1 MQKQKLKEE
10 CRRERER
17 KHHEKHKI
25 VFVVVNVCG
34 AAEVPE
40 EQAGKLMTSKSS
52 LAKVSCHCDQ
62 HIRS

>member
-10 CRRERER
+10 CRREREG
-17 KHHEKHKI
+17 KHHEKQM

-40 EQAGKLMTSKSS
+40 EQAGKFMTSKSS
-52 LAKVSCHCDQ
+52 LAKVL
-62 HIRS
+62 